1 MKYSGRQT
9 MGYPY
14 FRFKKKW
21 KFDPF
26 VSEALLTL
34 KKLNSL

>member
-1 MKYSGRQT
+1 MTSQ
-9 MGYPY
+9 Y
-14 FRFKKKW
+14 FRSDEKNI

-26 VSEALLTL
+26 VLKALLTL